1 MNKAGRAEVDMPAV
15 KNTAQAQQ
23 HKGAAREWTEAL
35 IVALI
40 LALIIRAFL
49 LQAYRIPSSS
59 MEDTLL
65 KGDHIL
71 ATKFNYGMTIP
82 FTTHKL
88 WGRDIVPKRGDVIIF
103 SFPNN
108 TSVDFVKR
116 VIGLPGDTIAVRN
129 KEVYVNGQVLT
140 TGHEKHTDPYIISEG
155 QGRIRD
161 NMPELVVQKGYVFA
175 MGDNRDQSYDSRF
188 WGQLP
193 VENIKGKASIIYF
206 SYERDHMLQRL
217 ARIGH
222 LVK

>member
-1 MNKAGRAEVDMPAV
+1 LNKPRTAESDEVSPKD
-15 KNTAQAQQ
+15 TDQTHQ
-23 HKGAAREWTEAL
+23 HKGAVREWTEAL
-35 IVALI
+35 IIALI

-71 ATKFNYGMTIP
+71 ATKYNYGMTIP

-88 WGRDIVPKRGDVIIF
+88 WGKDIVPKRGDVIIF

-116 VIGLPGDTIAVRN
+116 VIGLPGDTIAVRD
-129 KEVYVNGQVLT
+129 KKVYVNGKVVT
-140 TGHEKHTDPYIISEG
+140 TGHEKYTDPYIVTEG
-155 QGRIRD
+155 QGRMRD
-161 NMPELVVQKGYVFA
+161 NMPEVVIQKGSVFA

-193 VENIKGKASIIYF
+193 VENIKGKALIIYF
-206 SYERDHMLQRL
+206 SYEHGNMLNRL

-222 LVK
+222 LIK

>member
-1 MNKAGRAEVDMPAV
+1 LNKPRTAELDVVSPKDTDQTRQ
-15 KNTAQAQQ
+15 N
-23 HKGAAREWTEAL
+23 KGAVREWTEAL
-35 IVALI
+35 IIALI

-71 ATKFNYGMTIP
+71 ATKYNYGMTIP

-88 WGRDIVPKRGDVIIF
+88 WGKDIVPNRGDVIIF

-108 TSVDFVKR
+108 TSIDFVKR
-116 VIGLPGDTIAVRN
+116 VIGLPGDTIAVRD
-129 KEVYVNGQVLT
+129 KKVYVNGKVFT
-140 TGHEKHTDPYIISEG
+140 TGHEKYTDPYIVTEG
-155 QGRIRD
+155 QGRMRD
-161 NMPELVVQKGYVFA
+161 NMPEVVIQKGYVFA

-193 VENIKGKASIIYF
+193 VENIKGKALIIYF
-206 SYERDHMLQRL
+206 SYEHGNMLNRL

>member
-1 MNKAGRAEVDMPAV
+1 MNRPRTAELDMDSPKDMEQTQPPKSAV
-15 KNTAQAQQ
+15 
-23 HKGAAREWTEAL
+23 REWTEAL
-35 IVALI
+35 IIALI

-71 ATKFNYGMTIP
+71 ATKYNYGMTIP

-88 WGRDIVPKRGDVIIF
+88 WGKDIVPKRGDVIIF

-129 KEVYVNGQVLT
+129 KKVVVNGRELSL
-140 TGHEKHTDPYIISEG
+140 GHEKYTDPYIVTEG
-155 QGRIRD
+155 PGRMRD
-161 NMPELVVQKGYVFA
+161 NMPEVVVQKGHVFA

-193 VENIKGKASIIYF
+193 VENIKGKALIIYF
-206 SYERDHMLQRL
+206 SYERGNMLRRL
-217 ARIGH
+217 GRIGH
-222 LVK
+222 LIK

>member
-1 MNKAGRAEVDMPAV
+1 MNRPRTTELDVVSPKEMEQTP
-15 KNTAQAQQ
+15 Q
-23 HKGAAREWTEAL
+23 HKSAAREWTEAL
-35 IVALI
+35 IIALI

-88 WGRDIVPKRGDVIIF
+88 WGKDIVPKRGDVIIF

-129 KEVYVNGQVLT
+129 KQVYVNGQVFT
-140 TGHEKHTDPYIISEG
+140 TGHEKHTDPYIVTEG
-155 QGRIRD
+155 QGRMRD
-161 NMPELVVQKGYVFA
+161 NMPEIVVQKGYVFA

-193 VENIKGKASIIYF
+193 VENIKGKALIIYF
-206 SYERDHMLQRL
+206 SYEHGNMLNRL

-222 LVK
+222 VVR

>member
-1 MNKAGRAEVDMPAV
+1 MNRPRTADLDMDSPKDTEQTPPPKSSV
-15 KNTAQAQQ
+15 
-23 HKGAAREWTEAL
+23 REWTEAL
-35 IVALI
+35 IIALI

-71 ATKFNYGMTIP
+71 ATKYNYGMTVP

-88 WGRDIVPKRGDVIIF
+88 WGKDIVPKRGDVIIF

-116 VIGLPGDTIAVRN
+116 VVALPGDTIAVRN
-129 KEVYVNGQVLT
+129 KKVIVNGQELSL
-140 TGHEKHTDPYIISEG
+140 GHEKYTDPYIVTEG
-155 QGRIRD
+155 QGRMRD
-161 NMPELVVQKGYVFA
+161 NMPEVVVQKGYVFA

-193 VENIKGKASIIYF
+193 LENIKGKALIIYF
-206 SYERDHMLQRL
+206 SYERGNMLHRL
-217 ARIGH
+217 GRFGH
-222 LVK
+222 LIK